1 MWGYIHFRCIVA
13 LSRKPCKK
21 RTIVENDHPFIMGH
35 ITSQKLVM
43 IYSNVLCCYSKIVER
58 YMKLIELQMQLI
70 WSITNSRYLCLIVI
84 KIVDLYMAHSMVS
97 TLKCHA
103 FYPNKWVFN
112 VNVKFHVL
120 TFSTMYVSKTH
131 RNV

>member
-43 IYSNVLCCYSKIVER
+43 IYSNVLCCYFKIAEEYV
-58 YMKLIELQMQLI
+58 KLIDLQMQFI
-70 WSITNSRYLCLIVI
+70 KSIINSRYLCLIVI
-84 KIVDLYMAHSMVS
+84 RNIDLYMAHSMVS

>member
-43 IYSNVLCCYSKIVER
+43 IYSNVLCCYFKIAER
-58 YMKLIELQMQLI
+58 YMKYPLQMQFI
-70 WSITNSRYLCLIVI
+70 YSITNSRYLCVIVI
-84 KIVDLYMAHSMVS
+84 RNIDLYMAHSMVS